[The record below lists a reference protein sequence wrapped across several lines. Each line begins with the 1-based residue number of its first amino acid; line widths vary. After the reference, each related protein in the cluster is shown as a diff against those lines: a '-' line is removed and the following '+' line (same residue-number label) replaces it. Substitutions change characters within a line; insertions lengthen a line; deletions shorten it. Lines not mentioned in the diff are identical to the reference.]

1 MQISFDYN
9 LHKSI
14 AAMAYILERLGRT
27 EKVKLMK
34 LLYLADR
41 EHFIKTGV
49 PITGDRLFAMQ
60 WGPVP
65 SCTLDAVGGALRP
78 REVFKTIHTDDNWV
92 MLRDKPDMSSLSPE
106 ELETLDEVVK
116 EHGHKKRWTLVRE
129 THRLPEYRECYVRGT
144 STPIPYETIARVSGS
159 EARYRHG
166 RAVIS
171 PQTAAAMHCPFEAGS
186 DADL

>member
-1 MQISFDYN
+1 LQISFHFN
-9 LHKSI
+9 LNKSI
-14 AAMAYILERLGRT
+14 AAMAHILQHLGRT

-41 EHFIKTGV
+41 EHFVKTGV
-49 PITGDRLFAMQ
+49 PITGDRLFAMP

-78 REVFKTIHTDDNWV
+78 REVFKIIHTDDNWV
-92 MLRDKPDMSSLSPE
+92 MLRDTPDMSALSPDE
-106 ELETLDEVVK
+106 IQTLEEVVK
-116 EHGHKKRWTLVRE
+116 EHGHKKRWSLVRE
-129 THRLPEYRECYVRGT
+129 THRLPEYRECYVPGT
-144 STPIPYETIARVSGS
+144 STPIPYETIARFSGND
-159 EARYRHG
+159 ARYRYG

-171 PQTAAAMHCPFEAGS
+171 PQTAAAMPCPFEAGS